1 MHTNQ
6 RKVSVEFRLPKNSEP
21 ICARARGSVSMA
33 IGQTRTISEGLAS
46 IRSKISQNP
55 FQFWLTVFMVMLVGA
70 TKKVRCVVDLRV

>member
-1 MHTNQ
+1 
-6 RKVSVEFRLPKNSEP
+6 
-21 ICARARGSVSMA
+21 MA